1 MTSAVLDALR
11 EQPGG
16 EELLA
21 VAAAGVDSGAV
32 HLVGGS
38 VRDLLRGVAPREL
51 DVVVEGQIEPLLEA
65 LGGEQVVHD
74 RFGTASTSLDGA
86 RIDVTMSRR
95 ERYPHPGALPEVE
108 PAPLAEDLLRRD
120 FTVNAIAVTLPE
132 GEMSAATHAYE
143 DLDAGLLRVLHEQSF
158 IDDPTR
164 LWRLGR
170 YGARLGFD
178 AEPATAVLARDA
190 LASGALQTLSGTRIG
205 AELRLA
211 LGEEDPLAT
220 LLTLRDLGV
229 LQAAGLGGELDEPLL
244 REALAMLPVD
254 GRPDVLLLA
263 ALLAGSAIDGEPD
276 TRRAEDAGEI
286 APLLDHLGFAAA
298 ERDRTLATVLVLP
311 GLARELPESRRASE
325 LYELAAPAPLEA
337 VALAGAI
344 GARHDAAARDAAGRW
359 LRELRN
365 VRLQINGDDLIA
377 AGIPEGPEV
386 GRRLRAALGMR
397 LDGELG
403 DGRDAELQ
411 AALEA

>member
-16 EELLA
+16 KELLA
-21 VAAAGVDSGAV
+21 VAAAGAGAV

-38 VRDLLRGVAPREL
+38 VRDLLRGVTPREL
-51 DVVVEGQIEPLLEA
+51 DVVVEGRIEPLLDA
-65 LGGEQVVHD
+65 LGGEQTVHD

-86 RIDVTMSRR
+86 RIDVTMARR
-95 ERYPHPGALPEVE
+95 ERYAHPGALPEVE
-108 PAPLAEDLLRRD
+108 PAPLSEDLLRRD
-120 FTVNAIAVTLPE
+120 FTVNAIAVSLPE
-132 GEMSAATHAYE
+132 GEMSAAPHAYE
-143 DLDAGLLRVLHEQSF
+143 DLDAGLLRALHERSF

-170 YGARLGFD
+170 YAARLGFR
-178 AEPATAVLARDA
+178 AEPATAALARDA
-190 LASGALQTLSGTRIG
+190 LASGASATVSGTRIG

-211 LGEEDPLAT
+211 LAEEDPLQT
-220 LLTLRDLGV
+220 LLTLRELGV
-229 LQAAGLGGELDEPLL
+229 LQAAGLGGELDERLL

-263 ALLAGSAIDGEPD
+263 ALLAKDADG
-276 TRRAEDAGEI
+276 A
-286 APLLDHLGFAAA
+286 APLLDRLEFASA

-311 GLARELPESRRASE
+311 ALVRELPERTRASE
-325 LYELAAPAPLEA
+325 LYHLAAPAPLEA

-344 GARHDAAARDAAGRW
+344 GARQGGAAQGAAERW
-359 LRELRN
+359 LRELRH

-377 AGIPEGPEV
+377 AGVPEGPEI
-386 GRRLRAALGMR
+386 GRRLRTALEMR

-403 DGRDAELQ
+403 DGRDAELE

>member
-1 MTSAVLDALR
+1 M
-11 EQPGG
+11 
-16 EELLA
+16 
-21 VAAAGVDSGAV
+21 
-32 HLVGGS
+32 
-38 VRDLLRGVAPREL
+38 
-51 DVVVEGQIEPLLEA
+51 
-65 LGGEQVVHD
+65 
-74 RFGTASTSLDGA
+74 
-86 RIDVTMSRR
+86 
-95 ERYPHPGALPEVE
+95 
-108 PAPLAEDLLRRD
+108 
-120 FTVNAIAVTLPE
+120 
-132 GEMSAATHAYE
+132 
-143 DLDAGLLRVLHEQSF
+143 
-158 IDDPTR
+158 
-164 LWRLGR
+164 
-170 YGARLGFD
+170 
-178 AEPATAVLARDA
+178 
-190 LASGALQTLSGTRIG
+190 
-205 AELRLA
+205 
-211 LGEEDPLAT
+211 
-220 LLTLRDLGV
+220 LTLRDLGV

-286 APLLDHLGFAAA
+286 APLLDRLGFAAA

-311 GLARELPESRRASE
+311 GLARELPERRRASE

-344 GARHDAAARDAAGRW
+344 GARHDAAARDAARRW